1 MNKSFK
7 QTLISCFTVIFV
19 CLLTLVGTSYAWFT
33 DTASTE
39 VNKIQTGNL
48 DVELEYS
55 YDFAEWK
62 KASST
67 TKLFDDNTLWE
78 PGVTE
83 IVYLRVK
90 NAGNLALKYKIGL
103 NSQVGSSTGINVN
116 GENYKVGDYLKVG
129 TATVTAALSSREEAI
144 EAVKNNVDTLT
155 NTKDLTD
162 MLVLNTG
169 STSNVVALVIYMPT
183 DTGNE
188 ANAGT
193 KASYVYK
200 LGIEVLATQAT
211 VESDSYDNT
220 YDYNAPTVFKPISIS
235 DGEATVDGN
244 IQANGRSG
252 AVQGE
257 LTAKITIDATYV
269 YAVYTYG
276 DGLSAAMAVSAG
288 HRSEIV
294 IKGGDFRQIGVPDD
308 DMCALIYAL
317 DNGKITIEGGS
328 FKAAHPAYTLVVL
341 AGSNANITVKGGS
354 FYKYDP
360 SNDPNGENAI
370 FIGDGYK
377 VVQDGDWYNVVPE

>member
-1 MNKSFK
+1 MNKSLK
-7 QTLISCFTVIFV
+7 KALISCFTVIIV

-39 VNKIQTGNL
+39 VNKIQAGNL

-55 YDFAEWK
+55 YDMIQWNT
-62 KASST
+62 ASST
-67 TKLFDDNTLWE
+67 TKLFDDSTLWE

-90 NAGNLALKYKIGL
+90 NAGSLALKYKMGL

-129 TATVTAALSSREEAI
+129 TAAVMSAFSSREEAI

-155 NTKDLTD
+155 NTKTLTD

-169 STSNVVALVIYMPT
+169 NISDPVALVIYMPT
-183 DTGNE
+183 DVGNE

-200 LGIEVLATQAT
+200 LGIEVSATQAT

-220 YDYNAPTVFKPISIS
+220 YDEKAPTVFKSIS
-235 DGEATVDGN
+235 TSSQTLEVTEN
-244 IQANGRSG
+244 MQANGRFG
-252 AVQGE
+252 AVQAERTGQ
-257 LTAKITIDATYV
+257 ITINADV

-276 DGLSAAMAVSAG
+276 GGLSAAMAVQADGTSK
-288 HRSEIV
+288 V
-294 IKGGDFRQIGVPDD
+294 IINGGNFRQVGVPEDD
-308 DMCALIYAL
+308 VCDLIYAL
-317 DNGKITIEGGS
+317 GNATIVINGGT
-328 FKAAHPAYTLVVL
+328 FKATHPAYTLVVL
-341 AGSNANITVKGGS
+341 AGSSAKILVAGGS

-370 FIGDGYK
+370 FIADGYK
-377 VVQDGDWYNVVPE
+377 VVQDGDWYTVVAE

>member
-39 VNKIQTGNL
+39 VNKIQAGNL

-55 YDFAEWK
+55 YDMTQWK
-62 KASST
+62 RASST
-67 TKLFDDNTLWE
+67 TKLFNDSTLWE

-90 NAGNLALKYKIGL
+90 NAGNLALKYKMGL

-129 TATVTAALSSREEAI
+129 TATVMSAFSSREEAI
-144 EAVKNNVDTLT
+144 EAVKNHVDTLT
-155 NTKDLTD
+155 NTKTLTD

-169 STSNVVALVIYMPT
+169 NTSDVVALVIYMPT
-183 DTGNE
+183 DVGNE

-200 LGIEVLATQAT
+200 LGIEVSATQAT

-220 YDYNAPTVFKPISIS
+220 YDEKAPTVFKSIS
-235 DGEATVDGN
+235 TSTQTLEVTEN
-244 IQANGRSG
+244 MQANGRFG
-252 AVQGE
+252 AVQAERDGQ
-257 LTAKITIDATYV
+257 ITIDADV

-276 DGLSAAMAVSAG
+276 GGLSAAMAVNAG
-288 HRSEIV
+288 GNSKIT
-294 IKGGDFRQIGVPDD
+294 INGGNFRQVGVPEDD
-308 DMCALIYAL
+308 VCDLIYAL
-317 DNGKITIEGGS
+317 DNATIVINGGS

-370 FIGDGYK
+370 FIADGYK
-377 VVQDGDWYNVVPE
+377 VEQDGDWYRVVAE